1 MNKSYLFRRYLKAT
15 LIPLGVNII
24 LFLIFYFLWPSESTR
39 LADAFQVSGLLLVL
53 FMGLVLVHNFGAF
66 DMIVFAT
73 TRLFARLFPWS
84 NVDMTKSYYDYVTE
98 KKAERKKKPLF
109 WPAFAIGVI
118 SILIGFIFY

>member
-1 MNKSYLFRRYLKAT
+1 MNKGYLFRRYLKAT
-15 LIPLGVNII
+15 LIPLGVNIV
-24 LFLIFYFLWPSESTR
+24 LFFIFYFIWPTETAR

-84 NVDMTKSYYDYVTE
+84 NVDMSKSYYDYVTE
-98 KKAERKKKPLF
+98 KKLERNKKPLL
-109 WPAFAIGVI
+109 WPAFVIGVI
-118 SILIGFIFY
+118 SILIGFFFY